1 MQPVSLKAL
10 STHLGLSDGTVSRA
24 LNDYPD
30 ISSRTRARVKAAAQE
45 LGYTPNSNARRL
57 ATGDAECIGYLV
69 SGQSSAISEPFLAE
83 LLDGLSGAIAERNW
97 DLMLSVARSPEEE
110 LKMITRLVQ
119 TRRVNGLI
127 ISRTLI
133 NDPRVQL
140 LKKLRFPFVTH
151 GRTAE
156 SGDHAWFDVDNA
168 SAFEQAVRH
177 LAGLGHRRIALISG
191 PEYFNFAVA
200 RQQGYLNGM
209 SVCGLEVNDH
219 YIEASAMTYE
229 GGEKAMSRLLALRDV
244 PTAVVCASDTV
255 ALGAMSVV
263 KAQSLTPGK
272 DISIIG
278 YDGLSIG
285 QHSSPALSTMTQP
298 LLEAGKQIGEML
310 LGVIDGQD
318 PTKHQVLVKA
328 KLERRETDG
337 APV

>member
-69 SGQSSAISEPFLAE
+69 SGQTSAISEPFLAE
-83 LLDGLSGAIAERNW
+83 LLDGLSGAIAARNW
-97 DLMLSVARSPEEE
+97 DLMLSVARSPEDE
-110 LKMITRLVQ
+110 LKMIARLVQ
-119 TRRVNGLI
+119 TRRINGLV

-156 SGDHAWFDVDNA
+156 SDDHAWFDVDNA
-168 SAFEQAVRH
+168 LAFEQAVCH
-177 LAGLGHRRIALISG
+177 LAKLGHRRIALITG
-191 PEYFNFAVA
+191 PACFNFAMA
-200 RQQGYLNGM
+200 RRQGYTDGI
-209 SVCGLEVNDH
+209 SASGLAINDH
-219 YIEASAMTYE
+219 YIEESSMTLE

-244 PTAVVCASDTV
+244 PTAVVCVSDTV
-255 ALGAMSVV
+255 ALGAMNVM
-263 KAQSLTPGK
+263 KAHSIIPGK

-278 YDGLSIG
+278 YDGLSLG

-318 PTKHQVLVKA
+318 PKQYQVLVKA

-337 APV
+337 ALV